1 MRIDVPDS
9 DLHYH
14 LVNFDKHGRERD
26 ENGALASDQLTALLG
41 DSDAQV
47 TDVFLL
53 SHGWKGDVPAAIQQC
68 NEWLGQMGR
77 MTDDRAN
84 VRALRPGFN
93 PLIVGIHWP
102 SQPWGDEKLDSAS
115 SGNASGGRVLSDGDE
130 ETDVDPMVEEYAH
143 GIADTPRARQ
153 LLRDIFE
160 LGANQGS
167 TDPLDPALAQA
178 YADLRE
184 EAGLENDEDLGDDT
198 QADWDPR
205 ESYDAA
211 ASVGS
216 GGGRLLGGGGGI
228 GDAVLSPLRQLSFWQ
243 MKNRARSVGETGAST
258 LLRKLQGAAPAYAR
272 FHLMGHSFGC
282 IVVSAAIAGEPGGTA
297 PQPVH
302 SALLVQGALSL
313 WAYCSDIDGRPGYFH
328 SIIKDKK
335 VSGPLVTTRSEY
347 DSAVGKYYPMGAG
360 IAGQKTLAELPKY
373 GGVGSFGLQGLAA
386 LAQDR
391 LIGSATEDYG
401 FVAGRVYNLDAA
413 SVIRNGDG
421 ASGAH
426 SDIAHPEVAHAAWQ
440 AIMAGL

>member
-14 LVNFDKHGRERD
+14 LVNFDKHGSERD
-26 ENGALASDQLTALLG
+26 ENGALASNQLVALLG
-41 DSDAQV
+41 AAVAPV

-68 NEWLGQMGR
+68 NDWIGQMGR
-77 MTDDRAN
+77 MTEDRAKI
-84 VRALRPGFN
+84 RALRPGFN

-102 SQPWGDEKLDSAS
+102 SQPWGDEKLGGG
-115 SGNASGGRVLSDGDE
+115 SGDDGTGGRVLSDDE
-130 ETDVDPMVEEYAH
+130 PNVDALVEEYAH

-153 LLRDIFE
+153 LLREIFE
-160 LGANQGS
+160 LGANQDS
-167 TDPLDPALAQA
+167 ADPLDPALAQA
-178 YADLRE
+178 YLELRE

-198 QADWDPR
+198 PAHWNPR
-205 ESYDAA
+205 ECCDAA
-211 ASVGS
+211 ASGDI
-216 GGGRLLGGGGGI
+216 GDGGRLLGGGGGI
-228 GDAVLSPLRQLSFWQ
+228 GNAVLSPLRQLSFWK
-243 MKNRARSVGETGAST
+243 MKNRARSVGEAGASA
-258 LLRKLQGAAPAYAR
+258 LLRKLQGAAPAHAR

-297 PQPVH
+297 PRPVH

-313 WAYCSDIDGRPGYFH
+313 WAYCSDIDGSPGYFH

-335 VSGPLVTTRSEY
+335 VRGPLVTTRSQY

-391 LIGSATEDYG
+391 LIGSASEDYG
-401 FVAGRVYNLDAA
+401 FVAGRVYNLDAG
-413 SVIRNGDG
+413 SVIRNGEG